1 MTTPAPP
8 TISRR
13 SWLALAVLVGTFG
26 LVSISLS
33 VMNVAFDALA
43 EEFSDTSTATLGW
56 VITGY
61 TTMTA
66 ALLIAAGRLADRYG
80 RKRVFVIGLV
90 TYVATSVLGGA
101 AWGPIAVIVARA
113 GQGVG
118 AALVTPTSLALL
130 LIIFPAERRS
140 TVIGIWGSVG
150 AVAAAGGPA
159 LGGLVVDHLGWRWVF
174 WLNLPLCLLAW
185 WAATAWIDESRGESE
200 GTPDPVG
207 IALSAGAVGFLAL
220 GLAQSGD
227 WGWTDP
233 KTMGSLVAG
242 PLLGLALVNRSRSHR
257 SPVIDLGLFRHR
269 SFTVSNLVTLTFN
282 LAFSAM
288 ILNNVLFLI
297 RVWGYTAAGAGF
309 GITPSPLSAAI
320 VAQFAGR
327 AADRVGTRRLIM
339 PGIVMFG
346 AGLCSLILWMGTE
359 PTYWTRWFPTAVC
372 FGSGVGMV
380 FTNLSS
386 AAVSDIPASRLAVAS
401 ATNNA
406 FRAIG
411 AALGPAIVIGTIG
424 AATGVAA
431 TERFDSVWVLA
442 AVVAAISFTLAS
454 RLPGPPVAPDDS
466 TPAG

>member
-1 MTTPAPP
+1 MTTPAEPAV
-8 TISRR
+8 SRR
-13 SWLALAVLVGTFG
+13 SWLALTVLAGTFG

-33 VMNVAFDALA
+33 VMNVAFDALS
-43 EEFSDTSTATLGW
+43 EEFSDTSPATLGW

-80 RKRVFVIGLV
+80 RKRVFIIGLV
-90 TYVATSVLGGA
+90 TYVTTSVLGGA

-130 LIIFPAERRS
+130 LTIFSSERRS

-159 LGGLVVDHLGWRWVF
+159 LGGLVVDNLGWRWVF

-185 WAATAWIDESRGESE
+185 WAARAWLDESRGESE
-200 GTPDPVG
+200 GTPDPLG

-227 WGWTDP
+227 WGWGDP
-233 KTMGSLVAG
+233 KTLASLVAG
-242 PLLGLALVNRSRSHR
+242 PVLGLALVHRSTRHR
-257 SPVIDLGLFRHR
+257 SPVLDLGLFRHR

-309 GITPSPLSAAI
+309 GITPSPISAAI

-327 AADRVGTRRLIM
+327 AADRIGTRRMII
-339 PGIVMFG
+339 PGITIFIM
-346 AGLCSLILWMGTE
+346 GLVSLILWMGTE

-386 AAVSDIPASRLAVAS
+386 SAVADIPTSRLAVAS

-411 AALGPAIVIGTIG
+411 ASLGPAIVIGTIG
-424 AATGVAA
+424 AASGVAA
-431 TERFDSVWVLA
+431 TDRFDSVWVLA
-442 AVVAAISFTLAS
+442 AAVAVAALALATQ
-454 RLPGPPVAPDDS
+454 LPDNER
-466 TPAG
+466 